1 MQEQEFVSAVRESL
15 DLPDNDAAGTAVR
28 ATLAVLGRRLSG
40 GEGKDLA
47 SQLPGSLGEQIPQD
61 APGERFDVST
71 FYQRVA
77 EAERADG
84 RQVTDAQ
91 ARQHARAVAKGLETA
106 LTGGEWNNFTSQL
119 PKDFADFLGTEPV
132 EKH

>member
-1 MQEQEFVSAVRESL
+1 MQEQEFISAVRESVGL
-15 DLPDNDAAGTAVR
+15 DSDGAEAAVR

-47 SQLPGSLGEQIPQD
+47 SQLPGGLADQIPND
-61 APGERFDVST
+61 APGQRFDVSS
-71 FYQRVA
+71 FYARVA
-77 EAERADG
+77 EAERAEG
-84 RQVTDAQ
+84 REVSESQ

-106 LTGGEWNNFTSQL
+106 LSDGEWRNFTSQL
-119 PKDFADFLGTEPV
+119 PMDYQDLLGTEPV

>member
-1 MQEQEFVSAVRESL
+1 MQEQEFVSAVRQSL
-15 DLPDNDAAGTAVR
+15 DLPDNASASTAVR
-28 ATLAVLGRRLSG
+28 ATLAVLGRRLAG

-47 SQLPGSLGEQIPQD
+47 SQLPGSLADQIPDD
-61 APGERFDVST
+61 APGEQFDVTS

-84 RQVTDAQ
+84 HEVTDAQ

-106 LTGGEWNNFTSQL
+106 LSGGLWNHVASQL
-119 PKDFADFLGTEPV
+119 PEDYADLLGTEPV
-132 EKH
+132 QKH

>member
-1 MQEQEFVSAVRESL
+1 MQEQEFVTAVRESL
-15 DLPDNDAAGTAVR
+15 GLPDNESAGTAVR
-28 ATLAVLGRRLSG
+28 ATLAVLGRRLAG

-61 APGERFDVST
+61 APGERFDVTS

-77 EAERADG
+77 EAERAEG
-84 RQVTDAQ
+84 REVTDAQ

-106 LTGGEWNNFTSQL
+106 LTDGEWKDFTSQL
-119 PKDFADFLGTEPV
+119 PQDYADFLGTEPV
-132 EKH
+132 QKH

>member
-1 MQEQEFVSAVRESL
+1 MQEQEFVSAVRKSL
-15 DLPDNDAAGTAVR
+15 DLPDNESAGAAVR

-47 SQLPGSLGEQIPQD
+47 SQLPGTLAEQIPDD
-61 APGERFDVST
+61 APGERFDVTS

-77 EAERADG
+77 EAERAEG

-106 LTGGEWNNFTSQL
+106 LSDGEWNHVTSQL
-119 PKDFADFLGTEPV
+119 PADYADLLGTGPV
-132 EKH
+132 QKH